1 MRELTEAAKAAK
13 AIRSELKKAFPSIK
27 FRVRSSNYAGGN
39 SVDIGW
45 TNGPTSDSVEEITAK
60 YQYGHF
66 DGMVDMYEYS
76 NSREDIPQARFVFA
90 SRTLTDEVKAAKK
103 AEIAE
108 HYGIEDPSDDT
119 QWYKVF
125 SRWPQEVIYR
135 ELQDQV
141 LEGAP
146 A

>member
-1 MRELTEAAKAAK
+1 MRELTEAAKAAQ
-13 AIRSELKKAFPSIK
+13 AIRSELKKAFPEIK
-27 FRVRSSNYAGGN
+27 FRVRSSNYAGGD
-39 SVDIGW
+39 SVRIVW
-45 TNGPTSDSVEEITAK
+45 SNGPTSDSVEEITAK

-76 NSREDIPQARFVFA
+76 NNIEGLPQARFVFA
-90 SRTLTDEVKAAKK
+90 SREITTEAYAAKK
-103 AEIAE
+103 AAIAKKF
-108 HYGIEDPSDDT
+108 GIEDPADDT

>member
-1 MRELTEAAKAAK
+1 VRELTEAAKAAQ
-13 AIRSELKKAFPSIK
+13 AIRSELKKAFPEIK
-27 FRVRSSNYAGGN
+27 FRIRSSNYAGGD
-39 SVDIGW
+39 SVRIVW
-45 TNGPTSDSVEEITAK
+45 SNGPTSDSVEEITAK

-90 SRTLTDEVKAAKK
+90 SREITTEAYAAKK
-103 AEIAE
+103 AAIAKKF
-108 HYGIEDPSDDT
+108 GIEDPADDT

>member
-1 MRELTEAAKAAK
+1 MRELTEAAKAAQ
-13 AIRSELKKAFPSIK
+13 AIRSELKKAFPEIK
-27 FRVRSSNYAGGN
+27 FRIRSSNYAGGD
-39 SVDIGW
+39 SVRIVW
-45 TNGPTSDSVEEITAK
+45 SNGPTSDSVEEITAK

-90 SRTLTDEVKAAKK
+90 SREITTEAYAAKK
-103 AEIAE
+103 AAIAKKF
-108 HYGIEDPSDDT
+108 GIEDPADDT